1 MLSLKAQKLIDNY
14 LSLPFPGV
22 EGARCPYFNNAKL
35 HARGQ
40 LRVLIGKGTPQEIVE
55 EAKIISIQYRA
66 GLFDH
71 DGHCC
76 LHGEHGEKPSIASP
90 ESGAAVTEA
99 GADELRKFLI
109 DHNLGVDCSGFAT
122 HILRAHFLETKGVDI
137 TKKFIKNISA
147 PWWRKIIMR
156 LRPMESLGVR
166 SGYAN
171 DKNTEKL
178 KNDYA
183 KLQPGDVVVMLET
196 GPAFVPTGL
205 RRGEA
210 RKRNHIL
217 IITDCDGQ
225 KIKYVHARAWSSEGQ
240 YGHGETPGK

>member
-99 GADELRKFLI
+99 G
-109 DHNLGVDCSGFAT
+109 
-122 HILRAHFLETKGVDI
+122 
-137 TKKFIKNISA
+137 
-147 PWWRKIIMR
+147 
-156 LRPMESLGVR
+156 
-166 SGYAN
+166 
-171 DKNTEKL
+171 
-178 KNDYA
+178 
-183 KLQPGDVVVMLET
+183 
-196 GPAFVPTGL
+196 
-205 RRGEA
+205 RR
-210 RKRNHIL
+210 
-217 IITDCDGQ
+217 
-225 KIKYVHARAWSSEGQ
+225 
-240 YGHGETPGK
+240 